1 MDDFHVTFLFVA
13 FVGVT
18 VAVKVKVL
26 PFTTLAVVLF
36 KVTFVTLTTGL
47 VTVILQ
53 LAFTPLSSA
62 AVAVMV
68 AVPAATAVTTPLF
81 SSTLA
86 IFGLDDF
93 HVTFLFVAFVGVTVA
108 VNATVLPFTTLAVVL
123 FKVIPVT
130 LTVGTVTCTVQLA
143 EMPLSS
149 FAVAVM
155 TVVPAFI
162 AVTFPVGS
170 TVATPST
177 LLLQVKL

>member
-1 MDDFHVTFLFVA
+1 MLTVATFLLLVVHFIVLS
-13 FVGVT
+13 
-18 VAVKVKVL
+18 VAV
-26 PFTTLAVVLF
+26 
-36 KVTFVTLTTGL
+36 
-47 VTVILQ
+47 
-53 LAFTPLSSA
+53 S
-62 AVAVMV
+62 
-68 AVPAATAVTTPLF
+68 
-81 SSTLA
+81 
-86 IFGLDDF
+86 
-93 HVTFLFVAFVGVTVA
+93 GVTVA

-123 FKVIPVT
+123 FNVIPVT